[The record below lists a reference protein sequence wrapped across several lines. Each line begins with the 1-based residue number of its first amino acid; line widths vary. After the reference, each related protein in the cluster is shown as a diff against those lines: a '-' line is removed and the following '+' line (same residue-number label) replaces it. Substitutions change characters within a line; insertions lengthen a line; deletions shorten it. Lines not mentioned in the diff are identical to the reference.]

1 MPYDGPVDP
10 KLHISVDRLA
20 ASRQHAEA
28 TRASRLIRQVL
39 LKLPHVKRAASDG
52 SFRYVFT
59 GFRWFSLVFADEIH
73 MKSMFS
79 PSFSDF
85 LRRSSARNVDVGRP
99 EDLEKV
105 EEELKGVLEK
115 ELEACGTE
123 QAKMQEESGCTRT
136 SILKQLLVYMI
147 YMPFLGPEAAEAPV

>member
-1 MPYDGPVDP
+1 M
-10 KLHISVDRLA
+10 
-20 ASRQHAEA
+20 
-28 TRASRLIRQVL
+28 
-39 LKLPHVKRAASDG
+39 
-52 SFRYVFT
+52 
-59 GFRWFSLVFADEIH
+59 VFADEIH

-123 QAKMQEESGCTRT
+123 QAKMQEESGC
-136 SILKQLLVYMI
+136 LLV
-147 YMPFLGPEAAEAPV
+147 YMPFLGPEAAETPVLRGKCLISGGKQVSNSF